1 MIGLEVGPD
10 QNVLIY
16 AGNNVGEVFI
26 YKLENLM
33 SAFAVQDE
41 EAKLPKAELKLLDM
55 ILTQDKCSIRSCKL
69 VGDQTFAVATEL
81 DKVHIFRYDE
91 LQKQQSVIEAQS

>member
-10 QNVLIY
+10 LNVLIY

-33 SAFAVQDE
+33 SAFAV
-41 EAKLPKAELKLLDM
+41 
-55 ILTQDKCSIRSCKL
+55 
-69 VGDQTFAVATEL
+69 
-81 DKVHIFRYDE
+81 
-91 LQKQQSVIEAQS
+91 